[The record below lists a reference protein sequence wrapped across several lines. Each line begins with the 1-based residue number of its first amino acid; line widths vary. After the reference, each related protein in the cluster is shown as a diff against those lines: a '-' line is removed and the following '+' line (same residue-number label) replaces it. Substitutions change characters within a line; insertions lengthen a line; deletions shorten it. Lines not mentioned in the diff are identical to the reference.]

1 MLEEAKRTQNKPGL
15 EQSTS
20 PDQLYFHVLG
30 LTRLTGWLP
39 LLVLMALITGQ
50 NTFIKLLSSEQLPI
64 SRNCMHASTAGH
76 E

>member
-1 MLEEAKRTQNKPGL
+1 MLEEAKRTQNKLGL

-30 LTRLTGWLP
+30 QTRLTGWLP